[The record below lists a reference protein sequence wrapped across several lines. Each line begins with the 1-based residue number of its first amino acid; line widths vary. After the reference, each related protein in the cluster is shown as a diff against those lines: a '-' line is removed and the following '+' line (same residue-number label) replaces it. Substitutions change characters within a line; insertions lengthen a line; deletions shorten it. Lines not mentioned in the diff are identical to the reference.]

1 MWEVAVR
8 DLSEGKSM
16 FKWAKPATHS
26 HRIACG
32 ISSLV
37 GQNFWRRLHVTKLTA
52 LLDIAR
58 AFRIFCYSQLLK
70 TTCFFVLFKPN
81 FFSPCG
87 IPPWSKPLFLVGEIP
102 VAWCPWWTRTCFTIS
117 LANGDAMEFLIACR
131 GGIAAAGSAPAVK
144 NLWLGAVSWPTI
156 TDTSQI
162 FCKSEERNS
171 HPPGWHLLPGN
182 FGFWKPTE
190 LVGSLCWISGP
201 KLAHFAMPEVPE
213 AACGAVDASLF
224 FPRSSFSVHA
234 EIF

>member
-1 MWEVAVR
+1 M
-8 DLSEGKSM
+8 
-16 FKWAKPATHS
+16 
-26 HRIACG
+26 
-32 ISSLV
+32 
-37 GQNFWRRLHVTKLTA
+37 LTA
-52 LLDIAR
+52 MLDIAIYLSEFI
-58 AFRIFCYSQLLK
+58 ATQKIAENHLFFRFLQTQFLQLWDSTLVK
-70 TTCFFVLFKPN
+70 TP
-81 FFSPCG
+81 
-87 IPPWSKPLFLVGEIP
+87 FLVGEIP
-102 VAWCPWWTRTCFTIS
+102 EAWCPWWTRTCFTIS
-117 LANGDAMEFLIACR
+117 LANGDAMEFLIACHGR
-131 GGIAAAGSAPAVK
+131 IAAAGSAPAVK

-162 FCKSEERNS
+162 FCKSEGRNS

-213 AACGAVDASLF
+213 AACGAVDASWF